1 MRIALDPV
9 PIVLGIYAFVGE
21 LLTRAAEKREG
32 GDAASLAQ
40 RFARQR
46 GAAGDREVQRLVRAL
61 HADVKAA
68 DKLLKKTADV
78 WKISQETDL
87 VDLVVE
93 QRAAENGG
101 PKAYVLLQLGQV
113 RGVLAS
119 IAAAARAA
127 GEDEG
132 TVAQLTAGAEALEG
146 RAGDYFMLGFDPW
159 GK

>member
-46 GAAGDREVQRLVRAL
+46 GSAGDREVQRLVRAL

-68 DKLLKKTADV
+68 DKLLKKTGDV

-87 VDLVVE
+87 VELVVE
-93 QRAAENGG
+93 QRGAENG
-101 PKAYVLLQLGQV
+101 PKAYVLLQLSQL
-113 RGVLAS
+113 RGVLTA
-119 IAAAARAA
+119 IAEAARAA
-127 GEDEG
+127 GEDEAN
-132 TVAQLTAGAEALEG
+132 VNELIAGAEALEG
-146 RAGDYFMLGFDPW
+146 RPGDYLMLGFDPW
-159 GK
+159 GT

>member
-9 PIVLGIYAFVGE
+9 PIVLGVYAYVGE

-87 VDLVVE
+87 VELVVE
-93 QRAAENGG
+93 QRGAESG

-113 RGVLAS
+113 RGVLGA
-119 IAAAARAA
+119 IADAARAA
-127 GEDEG
+127 GEEEA
-132 TVAQLTAGAEALEG
+132 TVQELVDGAAALEG
-146 RAGDYFMLGFDPW
+146 RPGDYLMLGFDPW
-159 GK
+159 GT

>member
-9 PIVLGIYAFVGE
+9 PIVLGVYAYVGE

-46 GAAGDREVQRLVRAL
+46 GASGDREVQRLVRAL

-87 VDLVVE
+87 VELVVE
-93 QRAAENGG
+93 QRGAEGG

-113 RGVLAS
+113 RGVLGA
-119 IAAAARAA
+119 IADAARAA
-127 GEDEG
+127 GEEEA
-132 TVAQLTAGAEALEG
+132 TVQELVDGAAALEG
-146 RAGDYFMLGFDPW
+146 RPGDYLMLGFDPW
-159 GK
+159 GT

>member
-9 PIVLGIYAFVGE
+9 PIVLGIYAHVGE

-32 GDAASLAQ
+32 GDAASLSQ

-46 GAAGDREVQRLVRAL
+46 GSNGDREVQRLVRAL

-68 DKLLKKTADV
+68 DKLLKKTGDV

-87 VDLVVE
+87 VELVVE
-93 QRAAENGG
+93 PRGTEGG
-101 PKAYVLLQLGQV
+101 PKVYVLLQLGQIK
-113 RGVLAS
+113 GVLTS
-119 IAAAARAA
+119 IAEAARAA
-127 GEDEG
+127 GEDEAAVQG
-132 TVAQLTAGAEALEG
+132 LIDGAAALEG

-159 GK
+159 GV

>member
-9 PIVLGIYAFVGE
+9 PIVLGVYAYVGE

-46 GAAGDREVQRLVRAL
+46 GANGDREVQRLVRAL

-87 VDLVVE
+87 VELVVE
-93 QRAAENGG
+93 PRGTENG

-113 RGVLAS
+113 RGVLGA
-119 IAAAARAA
+119 IADAARAA
-127 GEDEG
+127 GEEEASVQALVD
-132 TVAQLTAGAEALEG
+132 GAAALEG
-146 RAGDYFMLGFDPW
+146 RPGDYLMLGFDPW
-159 GK
+159 GT

>member
-46 GAAGDREVQRLVRAL
+46 GSGGDREVQRLVRAL
-61 HADVKAA
+61 HSDVKAA

-93 QRAAENGG
+93 QRAAEEGG
-101 PKAYVLLQLGQV
+101 PKAYVLLQLAQL
-113 RGVLAS
+113 RGVLSA
-119 IAAAARAA
+119 IAEAARAA

-132 TVAQLTAGAEALEG
+132 SVAQLTAGAEALEG
-146 RAGDYFMLGFDPW
+146 RPGDYFMLGFDPW

>member
-9 PIVLGIYAFVGE
+9 PIVLGIYAYVGE

-46 GAAGDREVQRLVRAL
+46 GTAGDREVQRLVRAL

-68 DKLLKKTADV
+68 DKLLKKTGDI

-87 VDLVVE
+87 VELVVE
-93 QRAAENGG
+93 QRGTEGG
-101 PKAYVLLQLGQV
+101 PKAYVLLQLAQV
-113 RGVLAS
+113 RGVLGS
-119 IAAAARAA
+119 IADAARAA
-127 GEDEG
+127 GEDDANVQE
-132 TVAQLTAGAEALEG
+132 VLDGAAALEG
-146 RAGDYFMLGFDPW
+146 RAGDYLMLGFDPW